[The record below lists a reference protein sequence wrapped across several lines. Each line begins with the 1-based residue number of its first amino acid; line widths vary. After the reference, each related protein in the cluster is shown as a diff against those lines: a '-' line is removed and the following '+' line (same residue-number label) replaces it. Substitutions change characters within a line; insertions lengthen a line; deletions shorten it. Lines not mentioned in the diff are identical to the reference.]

1 MLWGALYAET
11 HLYIDFVLIN
21 QYDNST
27 TLDHVCTGF
36 RKQPALLSP
45 HDVVKSFLGDLLG
58 GLTQIIQ
65 FSVYRNNQCAL
76 FTRCQ
81 FCMVT
86 YKLPP

>member
-1 MLWGALYAET
+1 MGVALYAET

-27 TLDHVCTGF
+27 TLDHVCTGNNLHCF
-36 RKQPALLSP
+36 LP
-45 HDVVKSFLGDLLG
+45 HDVVKSFLRDLLG